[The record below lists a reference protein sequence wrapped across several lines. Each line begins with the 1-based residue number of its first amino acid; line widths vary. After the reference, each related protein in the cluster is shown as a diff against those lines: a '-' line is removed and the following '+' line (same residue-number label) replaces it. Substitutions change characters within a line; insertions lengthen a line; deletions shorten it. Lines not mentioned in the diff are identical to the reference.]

1 MYPDHR
7 GTRPTI
13 PMSHGG
19 SPTRANA
26 RHRAWRWFHPTSK
39 NQASIND
46 ALREPINF
54 RNQIRISWWIIQMIV
69 TLVMSSLA
77 KHLCWRSLHAQ
88 IRQNGFKL
96 TAPGRSKAGCSLFTT
111 TNKAKW
117 ACRKIYFNL
126 EKKILCIWMLLL
138 SLQIFLYMIL
148 MRIVTCRNL
157 GQAPLGVWNGQLPL
171 ELLLAPFPLFC
182 FRLISDFANQP
193 ATSPIFECPTCPEL
207 PFELFPLD
215 PFSVCVGIFVGFWL
229 AQC

>member
-126 EKKILCIWMLLL
+126 EKNFLCIWMLLL
-138 SLQIFLYMIL
+138 SLQIFLYIYIHM
-148 MRIVTCRNL
+148 
-157 GQAPLGVWNGQLPL
+157 
-171 ELLLAPFPLFC
+171 
-182 FRLISDFANQP
+182 
-193 ATSPIFECPTCPEL
+193 
-207 PFELFPLD
+207 
-215 PFSVCVGIFVGFWL
+215 CV
-229 AQC
+229 

>member
-182 FRLISDFANQP
+182 FAWFQISQTNQP
-193 ATSPIFECPTCPEL
+193 LHQSLSVQPALNFHL
-207 PFELFPLD
+207 N
-215 PFSVCVGIFVGFWL
+215 FSLWIHSACALESLWGFWL